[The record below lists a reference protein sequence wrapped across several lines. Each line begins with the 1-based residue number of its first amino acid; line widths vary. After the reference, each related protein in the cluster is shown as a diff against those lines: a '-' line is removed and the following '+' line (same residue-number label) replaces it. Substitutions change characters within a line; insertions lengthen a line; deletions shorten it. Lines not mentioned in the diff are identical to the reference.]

1 MLSRAA
7 ARTTTSLVSRRGF
20 HATRARMSSPY
31 HYPEGPYTNIP
42 FNPRS
47 KYFGLG
53 FWSFMATGFLA
64 PFGIAGASARFCPS
78 RAAPSDM
85 LANWLCSLPDL
96 QGAVSSRRKAGWLVE
111 GEEDTVWSGCPGTFD
126 RRLGCH
132 RYHCKQSSIC
142 QSESIRPTRAMPNC
156 NRV

>member
-47 KYFGLG
+47 KWFGTG
-53 FWSFMATGFLA
+53 YWAFMATGFLA
-64 PFGIAGASARFCPS
+64 PFGIAGASFRRFTEKARDV
-78 RAAPSDM
+78 RT
-85 LANWLCSLPDL
+85 NQIHSLSDL
-96 QGAVSSRRKAGWLVE
+96 QGAVSLQLGNRISWPTIEKIERVI
-111 GEEDTVWSGCPGTFD
+111 GE
-126 RRLGCH
+126 L
-132 RYHCKQSSIC
+132 
-142 QSESIRPTRAMPNC
+142 
-156 NRV
+156 

>member
-47 KYFGLG
+47 KWFGPG
-53 FWSFMATGFLA
+53 YWAFMATGFLA
-64 PFGIAGASARFCPS
+64 PFGIAGASF
-78 RAAPSDM
+78 
-85 LANWLCSLPDL
+85 
-96 QGAVSSRRKAGWLVE
+96 
-111 GEEDTVWSGCPGTFD
+111 
-126 RRLGCH
+126 RRLGNMV
-132 RYHCKQSSIC
+132 RADDANEKIQST
-142 QSESIRPTRAMPNC
+142 RPTRSSKLAIWGVGSHG
-156 NRV
+156 RLLRK